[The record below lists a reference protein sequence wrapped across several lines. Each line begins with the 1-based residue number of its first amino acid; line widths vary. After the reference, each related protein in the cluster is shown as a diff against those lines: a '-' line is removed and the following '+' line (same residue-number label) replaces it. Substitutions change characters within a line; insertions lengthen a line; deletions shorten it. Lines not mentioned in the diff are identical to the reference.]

1 MPKRGIRT
9 GDGATGGA
17 TGGGALAQAAKPE
30 VANQVSKLRR
40 CKWRSRKKLMH
51 QTTHFIKTAEHS
63 PAGKARI
70 LRPATGRPERRN
82 AQRPMPL
89 AVGDC

>member
-1 MPKRGIRT
+1 MRT
-9 GDGATGGA
+9 GAGAIGGA

-40 CKWRSRKKLMH
+40 CKWHSRKKLMH
-51 QTTHFIKTAEHS
+51 QTTQLIKTAKHS

-70 LRPATGRPERRN
+70 LRLATGRPEHRN

-89 AVGDC
+89 AVGGC